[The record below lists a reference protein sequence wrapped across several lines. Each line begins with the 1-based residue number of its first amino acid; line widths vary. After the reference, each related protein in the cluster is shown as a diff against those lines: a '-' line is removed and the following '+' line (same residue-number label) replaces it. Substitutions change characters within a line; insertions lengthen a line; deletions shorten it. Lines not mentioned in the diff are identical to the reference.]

1 MSNGFSKRNAS
12 SDRIPA
18 CNLLPIISRRSCLL
32 NFTARLSVFEKNF
45 CDYVKDKKILLMF
58 VRMESVEDYF
68 RVSIGDDPIKNPN
81 VSWQVGQVIQD
92 GRLGDITITHII
104 EDLSGYYTVG
114 ETSIK
119 VFANIKGENKLFRKY
134 KGNLKMQL
142 IPKL

>member
-1 MSNGFSKRNAS
+1 
-12 SDRIPA
+12 
-18 CNLLPIISRRSCLL
+18 
-32 NFTARLSVFEKNF
+32 
-45 CDYVKDKKILLMF
+45 MF